1 MRLEKTSEEMLM
13 SAKQEY
19 QIKRWQ
25 CLIKEYQESGMK
37 LGDWCSSNGV
47 SKDQYYWLNKV
58 RTKYYDAAVKQL
70 QAPDPC
76 DKTAIASGNEAG
88 AFVEISTEMVNE
100 AFKQARLPVAVVQK
114 DSIRIEIMPNASA
127 SFIRQ
132 LLTAAQYA

>member
-1 MRLEKTSEEMLM
+1 M
-13 SAKQEY
+13 SAKQDF
-19 QIKRWQ
+19 QIKKWQ

-47 SKDQYYWLNKV
+47 SKDQYYYWLSKV
-58 RTKYYDAAVKQL
+58 REKYYDVAVKQL
-70 QAPDPC
+70 QSPNSGAN
-76 DKTAIASGNEAG
+76 TAIAAAGNDCS
-88 AFVEISTEMVNE
+88 AFVEINPEKVNE
-100 AFKQARLPVAVVQK
+100 AFKQARLPVAVIQK

>member
-1 MRLEKTSEEMLM
+1 MLM
-13 SAKQEY
+13 SAKQDY
-19 QIKRWQ
+19 QIKKWQ

-47 SKDQYYWLNKV
+47 SKDQYYYWLSKV
-58 RTKYYDAAVKQL
+58 RAKYYDVAVKQL
-70 QAPDPC
+70 QAPEPC
-76 DKTAIASGNEAG
+76 DNTAVAVGNNG
-88 AFVEISTEMVNE
+88 SAFVEISTEMVNE

-114 DSIRIEIMPNASA
+114 DNIRIEIMPNASA

>member
-1 MRLEKTSEEMLM
+1 M
-13 SAKQEY
+13 SAKQDY

-47 SKDQYYWLNKV
+47 SKDQYYYWLSKV
-58 RTKYYDAAVKQL
+58 RAKYYDVAVNQL
-70 QAPDPC
+70 QAPEPGEN
-76 DKTAIASGNEAG
+76 TAVAVGNNG
-88 AFVEISTEMVNE
+88 SAFVEISTEMVNE

-114 DSIRIEIMPNASA
+114 DNIRIEIMPNASA